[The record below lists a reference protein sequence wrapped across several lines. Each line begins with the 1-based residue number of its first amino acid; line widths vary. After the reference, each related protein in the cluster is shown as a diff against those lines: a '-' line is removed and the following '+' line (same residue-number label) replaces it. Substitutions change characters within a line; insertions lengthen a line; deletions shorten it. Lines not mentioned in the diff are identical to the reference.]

1 MDDDGNEPKPVT
13 ASPEV
18 QRRIVVTELMSSRL
32 IRERFTNVVFS
43 DSHGAYEQYLG
54 TGYLYYGF
62 AAAIRSQVSVCIGS
76 GGGFVPDLLAQA
88 QRDLCLDP
96 ATTYLI
102 DANLPDLGFGSPI
115 QAGGWLR
122 PESDFSRRASD
133 IIVLK
138 MLSTDAAR
146 VFG

>member
-1 MDDDGNEPKPVT
+1 MSDNGDGPESVA
-13 ASPEV
+13 ASPEASNRPV
-18 QRRIVVTELMSSRL
+18 LAELMSSRL
-32 IRERFTNVVFS
+32 IRERFTNVIFS
-43 DSHGAYEQYLG
+43 DSHGACDQYLG
-54 TGYLYYGF
+54 AGYLYYAF

-122 PESDFSRRASD
+122 PESDFSRRA
-133 IIVLK
+133 
-138 MLSTDAAR
+138 
-146 VFG
+146 